1 MFITFE
7 NESDLMDLLEIDSL
21 DIQTED
27 QLIDEESL
35 EYPSLQ
41 VYIID
46 AFNKRQKYKEN
57 DVFEEIIFIDP
68 RIFLNLNEYLNNQ
81 DRKHAIKQLKN
92 AIKNNLS
99 LAKTYKE
106 YKYYKTLLQIM
117 NSDHFNNSAPT
128 SLTEIYFI
136 KELDTLTEKFN
147 ETLTNK
153 NYKMAEFLMLNHW
166 QRFKLKQFSKKLNEN
181 DQFFNLPIQIKLK
194 IIKYN
199 RLCSKVLEFL
209 FEHHKEEGTLPDF
222 KELLFKIKRKL
233 GNTAITLSGGG
244 TFSLFHIGILVN
256 LFDMNK
262 LPQFVSGCSGGAI
275 VASIFA
281 VFLSHENQ
289 YENIKK
295 LLARIIDKE
304 QKFDIFGETSLMEGF
319 VNLIYNGSFFADT
332 KRLQQTLINFLGERT
347 TFNDVHSKEKMALNI
362 SVSGNTPSSATKEF
376 LLNFNN
382 SPDVLLWSCVTSS
395 CSLPLIFP
403 PHMIYS
409 RNNNAMKNKS
419 SPNGN
424 NNFLKVWNG
433 NNNKFLDGS
442 MLQDLPIKKLS
453 EMFNIDNVI
462 ASQVNPHIFP
472 ILHIQNY
479 LNKKRLQKRNG
490 NSYVR
495 WLLSVLEYFY
505 TEIIHWLSL
514 LRFTSIENIFKQN
527 YYGDM
532 TVLPS
537 WSLLFHMNKLLA
549 NPDGDFIL
557 YLIVLG
563 IKQFW
568 FYSGDFM
575 EFQLF
580 LEFELDSWIE
590 KCE

>member
-46 AFNKRQKYKEN
+46 AFNKRQKHKEN
-57 DVFEEIIFIDP
+57 DVFKEIIFIDP

-147 ETLTNK
+147 ETLINK

-304 QKFDIFGETSLMEGF
+304 QKFDIFGETSLMEGL

-347 TFNDVHSKEKMALNI
+347 TFNDVHAKEKMVLNI
-362 SVSGNTPSSATKEF
+362 SVSGNTSSSATKEF

-409 RNNNAMKNKS
+409 RNNNPMKNKS

-537 WSLLFHMNKLLA
+537 WSLLFYMNKLLA